1 MNERLSL
8 QDLIDL
14 LAKKQEITKKDA
26 EAFLRELI
34 AIISENIESN
44 EPVKIKDFG
53 TFKLVKVNARKS
65 VDVNTGEA
73 IEIAAHYKLSF
84 TPDKS
89 LKEAIN
95 RPFAHFESVV
105 LEDGVSFENI
115 DKEETVFEG
124 VEVEDIPLS
133 EETVDPVSTFPAVML
148 EVEKE
153 LASEPEN
160 TEDNS
165 IEDIKEDIIVSQEE
179 MQPPV
184 EVTDEIIEEE
194 VAEYISTPDSKPEN
208 DAIQEGSI
216 ISEEDTQSELEVA
229 QNETENEV
237 TQPLADIPDE
247 WDVQYEL
254 EEQKRASK
262 RRRRLISLGFFIFLI
277 VAGFLIGGLYFQEI
291 AKYLTDGPVDG
302 NKTTAL
308 DRKEDIKQPDTNIL
322 PVDSLSKAQEQDS
335 VSVPTSTVLTK
346 PEEINITEQ
355 PVSTTPAVNANTPL
369 ANVTIEPGSTLRNIA
384 LKYYG
389 HKSFCVYIYEE
400 NKGKIKNIN
409 NIPLGTKIVIP
420 APAKYGIDAKDKS
433 SVDKAKEK
441 ESKLYR
447 EMGL

>member
-34 AIISENIESN
+34 AVLSENIENN

-65 VDVNTGEA
+65 VDVNTGET

-95 RPFAHFESVV
+95 RPFAHFESVI
-105 LEDGVSFENI
+105 LEEGVSFDNI
-115 DKEETVFEG
+115 EKEETVSE
-124 VEVEDIPLS
+124 EVEEDVLS
-133 EETVDPVSTFPAVML
+133 KDEETVEPISTFPLVML
-148 EVEKE
+148 GEDKE
-153 LASEPEN
+153 EPVSEPEAA
-160 TEDNS
+160 EDS
-165 IEDIKEDIIVSQEE
+165 KIEDEREDIIQEDIQLPE
-179 MQPPV
+179 LPKE
-184 EVTDEIIEEE
+184 EVEEE
-194 VAEYISTPDSKPEN
+194 ITEYISTPDYETKDDILPDESITSEDDVQSEPE
-208 DAIQEGSI
+208 AIQ
-216 ISEEDTQSELEVA
+216 SEIEKEVL
-229 QNETENEV
+229 
-237 TQPLADIPDE
+237 QPLADIPDE

-254 EEQKRASK
+254 EEQKRAAK

-291 AKYLTDGPVDG
+291 AKYLTDGPGDG
-302 NKTTAL
+302 NKTTAI
-308 DRKEDIKQPDTNIL
+308 DSKETKQPDTNIL
-322 PVDSLSKAQEQDS
+322 PIDSVSKTHEQDS
-335 VSVPTSTVLTK
+335 LAISINAEPSSSEKNEPSEKPTEATPS
-346 PEEINITEQ
+346 INT
-355 PVSTTPAVNANTPL
+355 NTPL

-400 NKGKIKNIN
+400 NKDKIKNIN
-409 NIPLGTKIVIP
+409 SIPLGTKIVIP
-420 APAKYGIDAKDKS
+420 APAKYGIDAQDRA
-433 SVDKAKEK
+433 SVEKAKEK